1 MSKSRYFFTLEKAKA
16 FAAQIEKNGAE
27 FVKVLGFR
35 DAFGQNQFVV
45 RWCEY

>member
-1 MSKSRYFFTLEKAKA
+1 MSMSKYFFTLEKAKA
-16 FAAQIEKNGAE
+16 FAVKIEKSGGE
-27 FVKVLGFR
+27 FVKVVSFR